1 MISFWEFCLTLPAV
15 RSAQLGNNAW
25 LDADVDIEEKAN
37 VDEVIARSRTL
48 LPIIKAKVSTGV
60 KTYIILNDV
69 TIAWPLVD
77 FAVKVL
83 SPIDNVY
90 IIRVIRTGQ
99 YSRTTDTHHQKFVV
113 ADRNIAVLEGV
124 DWTVA

>member
-90 IIRVIRTGQ
+90 IIRHPDWTVF
-99 YSRTTDTHHQKFVV
+99 TDTHHQKFVV